1 MVFLKHCSINNGI
14 AFHFFE
20 QKEKQAKFF
29 FLCLLFDRFEL
40 LHFLSKGRL
49 KTLHQDVSGY
59 FVDTMLENWLPSQ
72 LDWHRCDSHIA

>member
-1 MVFLKHCSINNGI
+1 
-14 AFHFFE
+14 
-20 QKEKQAKFF
+20 
-29 FLCLLFDRFEL
+29 L

-59 FVDTMLENWLPSQ
+59 FVDTMLENWLPPQ

>member
-1 MVFLKHCSINNGI
+1 MESLFIFLNKKKS
-14 AFHFFE
+14 
-20 QKEKQAKFF
+20 KQSFF

-59 FVDTMLENWLPSQ
+59 FVDTILENWLPPQ